1 MALSNRNGIGYVV
14 CGYLD
19 SEGPEGITVE
29 GDPYD
34 DTPFETVEE
43 AWAEIDG
50 SGGPRE
56 NANVL
61 IGIVLPIGVVVPGDA
76 TDEYMQRRTRE
87 AKAAFGPF
95 FVVDEAELG
104 DAQDYYTYIE
114 TDLED
119 TNV

>member
-1 MALSNRNGIGYVV
+1 MALNHGNGIGYVV

-34 DTPFETVEE
+34 GTPFETIEE
-43 AWAEIDG
+43 AWAEIDAG
-50 SGGPRE
+50 GGPSER
-56 NANVL
+56 ANVL
-61 IGIVLPIGVVVPGDA
+61 IGIVLPVGVVVPGEA
-76 TDEYMQRRTRE
+76 AEEYMQRRTRE
-87 AKAAFGPF
+87 AKAAFGDF

-104 DAQDYYTYIE
+104 DANDYYTYIE